1 MGEPVAVEVRVEV
14 VQAVQMGFCVPCKTG
29 ETGLA
34 SIFPVRHLCDT
45 VAKLSRQCRT
55 GVVRCRFSLS
65 PCHRIKP
72 FSRPSPSVTGRHR
85 PSRAVTGRHRPSV
98 FKRRTPYD
106 LAALSAR
113 DGQARIA
120 KFFQRT
126 LGFSLF
132 CSKIRHHLF
141 GCYCSILFHLFED
154 EHSEIAGRV
163 MR

>member
-1 MGEPVAVEVRVEV
+1 MNELRKRGFFVRH
-14 VQAVQMGFCVPCKTG
+14 CRTG
-29 ETGLA
+29 ETGLVF
-34 SIFPVRHLCDT
+34 IFPVQHQCDT
-45 VAKLSRQCRT
+45 VAKLSRQCRI

-72 FSRPSPSVTGRHR
+72 FSRPSPS
-85 PSRAVTGRHRPSV
+85 VTGRHRPSV